1 MCNVITHLNAVVKL
15 FLNFMKKNQAE
26 MIFFQ
31 AHSLF
36 INEIRSEIHTICLRE
51 FGNDWQQNYS
61 ATFRHE
67 RLIETW
73 NRNIRDGIR
82 PEDLIECSN
91 LEMFSDVYK
100 KSQFFMR
107 KFGRNNFRIPTYF
120 TDIAKAR
127 NMVSHNATYDSDI
140 ADLAYLSMIVISRKL
155 KKENLE
161 NKIRALKDGSNI
173 EEKINAKPKFRDK
186 SNRHSNADR
195 LFSNAEIQIKITTR
209 AQTLSEDE
217 LNRLCDKDY
226 SRDTFNNTYP
236 IFVKVPQNS
245 SREERQSAIKDHNNN
260 NRWTVKYEFIR
271 NNYSYFITTQWYPR
285 NDEYVKDWLQRKNT

>member
-91 LEMFSDVYK
+91 LEMFSNHYME
-100 KSQFFMR
+100 SQFFR
-107 KFGRNNFRIPTYF
+107 NKFGRINFRVPTYF
-120 TDIAKAR
+120 IDIAEAR
-127 NMVSHNATYDSDI
+127 NMVAHHASYDSDI
-140 ADLAYLSMIVISRKL
+140 ADRAYLHMIAISNTL
-155 KKENLE
+155 KKYNLVNE
-161 NKIRALKDGSNI
+161 LKSLRDSSNVV
-173 EEKINAKPKFRDK
+173 EKINAKPRFRDI
-186 SNRHSNADR
+186 SNSHNNAER
-195 LFSNAEIQIKITTR
+195 LFSNTEIQIKITER
-209 AQTLSEDE
+209 AQTLSDVD
-217 LNRLCDKDY
+217 LNKLCDRDY
-226 SRDTFNNTYP
+226 SKATFNNSYP

-245 SREERQSAIKDHNNN
+245 SKEERQSAIKDHKDKS
-260 NRWTVKYEFIR
+260 RWTIRYEFIR

-285 NDEYVKDWLQRKNT
+285 NDVYVKDWLQRTST